1 MGAFPTSGVREG
13 LSEYQGTRHGN
24 TGGSVFQGEGSA
36 SVRVLEKGSMAGAQ
50 WAGGELGDMKSEQWQ
65 GLDATELCEPGQDAS
80 L

>member
-1 MGAFPTSGVREG
+1 M
-13 LSEYQGTRHGN
+13 
-24 TGGSVFQGEGSA
+24 FQGEGSA